1 MSNTDVNKKKSGK
14 KLVLIIILS
23 TLAFLETVIDEYRLK
38 DHRKTINEIRNIV
51 LKEYQNQRYF
61 TRKIPVFF
69 AQKRV

>member
-1 MSNTDVNKKKSGK
+1 MAAAPMINKHDIGRY
-14 KLVLIIILS
+14 LS

-61 TRKIPVFF
+61 KRKIPVFF

>member
-1 MSNTDVNKKKSGK
+1 MADPNMNKHDIGRY
-14 KLVLIIILS
+14 LS

-51 LKEYQNQRYF
+51 LREYQNQRYF